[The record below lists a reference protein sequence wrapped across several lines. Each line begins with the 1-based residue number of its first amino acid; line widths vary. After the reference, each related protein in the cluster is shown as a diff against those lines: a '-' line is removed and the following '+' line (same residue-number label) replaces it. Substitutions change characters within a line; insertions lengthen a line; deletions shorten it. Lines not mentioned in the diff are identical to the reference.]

1 MPELVPVIAV
11 FLAFTTV
18 AFLGLFAL
26 ALGRISRDYE
36 NRDQEVRGGF
46 CV

>member
-1 MPELVPVIAV
+1 MTPELAAAIAV
-11 FLAFTTV
+11 FLAFATL

-36 NRDQEVRGGF
+36 ERD
-46 CV
+46 